1 MNYCKLSFVALAAAI
16 LSACSSQPELP
27 SIQGDYVR
35 INNQAQARINDQQ
48 QQIAILY
55 YQMQEL
61 MNQKQ
66 PTPINV
72 APHLYQLFFPYN
84 SARMPLTPELRYEIL
99 PQALQATRINLLG
112 RTDGIRPS
120 KRDQQIALE
129 RALNVRDYLV
139 NNGVEAT
146 KIYLN
151 YASALDYVDNNWSVS
166 GRANNRRV
174 EIELYLP
181 TPE

>member
-1 MNYCKLSFVALAAAI
+1 MNHYKRYFIALTATI
-16 LSACSSQPELP
+16 ISACSSAPELP
-27 SIQGDYVR
+27 PIHGDYTS
-35 INNQAQARINDQQ
+35 INNQAQIRINEQQ

-61 MNQKQ
+61 MKQQQ

-84 SARMPLTPELRYEIL
+84 SAKMPLTPELRYEIL
-99 PQALQATRINLLG
+99 PQALQAQRINLLG

-120 KRDQQIALE
+120 KHDQEIALQ
-129 RALNVRDYLV
+129 RALAVRNYLV
-139 NNGVEAT
+139 DNGVDAT
-146 KIYLN
+146 KVYLN

-181 TPE
+181 PQS